1 MHGLRNLCDHVPR
14 CCYYGLEVIVVAEK
28 VLMKGNEAL
37 AECALRA
44 GCRFFFGY
52 PITPQTE
59 LAAYMSKRMPKIGG
73 TYLQAESEIAAIN
86 MVYGAS
92 AAGARVMT
100 SSSSPGISLK
110 SEGVSYMA
118 GADLPGVIINVQRG
132 GPGLGSIQ
140 PSQSD
145 YWQATRALGHGDFH
159 MIVLA
164 PSTVQEMADCAY
176 NAFDIADEYL
186 MPVMILAD
194 GMLGQMMEPVVLPEP
209 KTKLPEKPWAITG
222 TKKERAHNIANSLYL
237 DPALLEK
244 KNFERYE
251 RYKVIKEKEQRAEE
265 FMVDDADIVLVAF
278 GASARIARSA
288 VVNAR
293 ERGIKAG
300 LIRPITLWPFPEKVV
315 DAAAN
320 HVKQFLSVEMNMGQ
334 MIDDIRLVSQ
344 GRVPVAFY
352 GRCGGIIPTPA
363 EVLDKIVELHQ
374 KAGE

>member
-1 MHGLRNLCDHVPR
+1 MN
-14 CCYYGLEVIVVAEK
+14 VAEK
-28 VLMKGNEAL
+28 VLMKGNEVL
-37 AECALRA
+37 AEAALRA

-73 TYLQAESEIAAIN
+73 TYLQAESEVAAIN
-86 MVYGAS
+86 MVYGAA

-100 SSSSPGISLK
+100 SSSSPGVSLK
-110 SEGVSYMA
+110 GEGVSYMA

-159 MIVLA
+159 LVVLA

-176 NAFDIADEYL
+176 DAFDIADKYR

-209 KTKLPEKPWAITG
+209 KESLAEKPWATTG
-222 TKKERAHNIANSLYL
+222 HKNKRPHNVANSLYL
-237 DPALLEK
+237 TAEDLERL
-244 KNFERYE
+244 NFERFE
-251 RYKVIKEKEQRAEE
+251 RYKTIERDEQRAET
-265 FMVDDADIVLVAF
+265 FMTEDADIVLVAF

-288 VVNAR
+288 VVSAR
-293 ERGIKAG
+293 NEGIRAG
-300 LIRPITLWPFPEKVV
+300 LVRPVTLWPFPK
-315 DAAAN
+315 DALESCMGTACT
-320 HVKQFLSVEMNMGQ
+320 FLSVEMNMGQ
-334 MIDDIRLVSQ
+334 MVDDVRLVSN
-344 GRVPVAFY
+344 GRVPVEFY
-352 GRCGGIIPTPA
+352 GRTGGVIPTPA
-363 EVLDKIVELHQ
+363 EVLEKIRKINER
-374 KAGE
+374 AGE